1 MSILCL
7 LCSVSIYLVAVLLYF
22 SLFVLFSTPRRLPQ
36 VLGLAEVTA
45 TPTPWPVAGLPSHKI
60 PSFAQMIAAYRQG
73 SPLKR
78 VYYHTGRRSG
88 FVR

>member
-1 MSILCL
+1 VDAFLRL
-7 LCSVSIYLVAVLLYF
+7 AHDVRARVSAFCKY
-22 SLFVLFSTPRRLPQ
+22 VLFTTPRRLPQ

-45 TPTPWPVAGLPSHKI
+45 APTPWPVAGMPSHKI
-60 PSFAQMIAAYRQG
+60 PSFGPMIVAYRQG

-78 VYYHTGRRSG
+78 VYYHTLGRRSG